1 MLTGISK
8 IDSLVPIG
16 QGQNMLL
23 LGCGSS
29 AKMGVL
35 RVIVANQ
42 RERETKVVWG
52 CMDADPADAIAD
64 ANANA
69 NTAMYGL
76 KTQSNDP
83 KYQVAIAGEAVGES
97 ASAVYCVAGLR
108 LTNQPTLAILLGAAL
123 ASAAASSGE
132 HLARRSGNVLVIID
146 SIKWHKTLWE
156 YSTKCLIELFG
167 VDGVTKNEGIGGG
180 GGSEERGFFSS
191 LIQRAGR
198 FNEKN
203 GGGSLTLIVGADV
216 NVNVNVNVKEEVEE
230 EVEYSLADFK
240 DAPKKI
246 QDRVE
251 IMISANIK
259 VTNAILKKLKIPAP
273 TDRSDAAAASAEAKG
288 FFARDFVDELISM
301 SDGQI
306 WLDEALLEGGENPPI
321 DPQRSIT
328 RIGIGY
334 DTKSQADCPAMRKLC
349 GGLR

>member
-97 ASAVYCVAGLR
+97 ASAVVL
-108 LTNQPTLAILLGAAL
+108 LAC
-123 ASAAASSGE
+123 
-132 HLARRSGNVLVIID
+132 D
-146 SIKWHKTLWE
+146 
-156 YSTKCLIELFG
+156 
-167 VDGVTKNEGIGGG
+167 
-180 GGSEERGFFSS
+180 
-191 LIQRAGR
+191 
-198 FNEKN
+198 
-203 GGGSLTLIVGADV
+203 
-216 NVNVNVNVKEEVEE
+216 
-230 EVEYSLADFK
+230 
-240 DAPKKI
+240 
-246 QDRVE
+246 
-251 IMISANIK
+251 
-259 VTNAILKKLKIPAP
+259 
-273 TDRSDAAAASAEAKG
+273 
-288 FFARDFVDELISM
+288 
-301 SDGQI
+301 
-306 WLDEALLEGGENPPI
+306 
-321 DPQRSIT
+321 
-328 RIGIGY
+328 
-334 DTKSQADCPAMRKLC
+334 
-349 GGLR
+349 